1 MPDKSTGKMIQ
12 FLKSPFSIP
21 ILLIID
27 LSNSDQ
33 RIKKPNDAI
42 GHNQHQLR
50 IFRTKILKLNQIL
63 RKKIHFLKIER

>member
-1 MPDKSTGKMIQ
+1 MIQ

-50 IFRTKILKLNQIL
+50 IFRTKILKLNPKKKNSFFKN
-63 RKKIHFLKIER
+63 RKVDSDF